1 VALDLKIRM
10 VRLKDRVEIKKTLT
24 PSFISDLGPGKYAI
38 EYKYKSMGDIGFGS
52 IKIDISPRDIE
63 MDGNMSIQNFINP
76 DVPEGKVVSI
86 RDIKKIG

>member
-1 VALDLKIRM
+1 MKSTYLRQLVKEELR
-10 VRLKDRVEIKKTLT
+10 KTLT
-24 PSFISDLGPGKYAI
+24 ESKSFISDLTPGKYAI